1 MRIIK
6 STFVM
11 TMLTIA
17 MTALFGCVS
26 VDANGRDFFSGR
38 ESIKPSGKIVS
49 KTFKVAPVN
58 SISVTSIVD
67 VVVTQ
72 GNTQKIVVKG
82 SDNLIPYCEIKNNDG
97 KLTVGMTKEARSKS
111 FPKCDLIVYV
121 TVKDINNV
129 SSSGTGDVKFQGSVK
144 SQILRLSVSGTGDI
158 SVPVF
163 NGDRLKV
170 SISGTGDVLI
180 GGNVNNATLSVS
192 GTGDINAKLSELTHL
207 SASVSGTGDI
217 ELKGKTSSATYSVS
231 GTGEIYARKMIAR
244 NVEATASGTGDI
256 TCYAS
261 DSFTGRRSGI
271 ADITCYGKP
280 KNRNLKTKGYS
291 FPDEY

>member
-144 SQILRLSVSGTGDI
+144 SQILRLSVSGTGDV

-180 GGNVNNATLSVS
+180 GGSNISVWTCSLATK
-192 GTGDINAKLSELTHL
+192 TPIQATH
-207 SASVSGTGDI
+207 
-217 ELKGKTSSATYSVS
+217 
-231 GTGEIYARKMIAR
+231 
-244 NVEATASGTGDI
+244 
-256 TCYAS
+256 
-261 DSFTGRRSGI
+261 
-271 ADITCYGKP
+271 
-280 KNRNLKTKGYS
+280 
-291 FPDEY
+291 

>member
-180 GGNVNNATLSVS
+180 EGNVNNATLSVS
-192 GTGDINAKLSELTHL
+192 GTGDINAKLSKLTHL
-207 SASVSGTGDI
+207 SA
-217 ELKGKTSSATYSVS
+217 SVS

-291 FPDEY
+291 FPDED

>member
-180 GGNVNNATLSVS
+180 EGNVNNATLSVS
-192 GTGDINAKLSELTHL
+192 GTGDINAKLS
-207 SASVSGTGDI
+207 
-217 ELKGKTSSATYSVS
+217 
-231 GTGEIYARKMIAR
+231 
-244 NVEATASGTGDI
+244 
-256 TCYAS
+256 
-261 DSFTGRRSGI
+261 
-271 ADITCYGKP
+271 
-280 KNRNLKTKGYS
+280 
-291 FPDEY
+291 

>member
-170 SISGTGDVLI
+170 SISGTGDVSI
-180 GGNVNNATLSVS
+180 EGNVNNATLSVS

-207 SASVSGTGDI
+207 SA
-217 ELKGKTSSATYSVS
+217 SVS

-291 FPDEY
+291 FPDED